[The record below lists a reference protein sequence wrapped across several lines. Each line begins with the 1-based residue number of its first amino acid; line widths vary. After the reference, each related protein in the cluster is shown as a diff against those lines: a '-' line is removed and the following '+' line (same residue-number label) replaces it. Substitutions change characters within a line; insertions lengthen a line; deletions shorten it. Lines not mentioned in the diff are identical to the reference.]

1 MALRIQEEVLGMVE
15 HGFGNLLGGSIS
27 SVPPVLLFVTSH
39 PDLIDSPNQQC
50 HM

>member
-1 MALRIQEEVLGMVE
+1 MALRIQEEILGMVE
-15 HGFGNLLGGSIS
+15 HGFRNLMGGTIS

-39 PDLIDSPNQQC
+39 PDLIEPQNQQC